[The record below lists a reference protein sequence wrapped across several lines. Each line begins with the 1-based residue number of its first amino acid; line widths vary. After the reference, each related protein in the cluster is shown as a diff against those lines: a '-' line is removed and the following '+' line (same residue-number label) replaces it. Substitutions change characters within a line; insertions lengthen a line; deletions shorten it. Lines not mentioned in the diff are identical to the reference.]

1 MDNKKIVFEKLTFD
15 EEEVEKLT
23 FDEESKVSGGA
34 LLPTPMYL
42 CV

>member
-1 MDNKKIVFEKLTFD
+1 MNNKEIVFEKLTVD
-15 EEEVEKLT
+15 EETVEKLT

-34 LLPTPMYL
+34 LLPTPVYL